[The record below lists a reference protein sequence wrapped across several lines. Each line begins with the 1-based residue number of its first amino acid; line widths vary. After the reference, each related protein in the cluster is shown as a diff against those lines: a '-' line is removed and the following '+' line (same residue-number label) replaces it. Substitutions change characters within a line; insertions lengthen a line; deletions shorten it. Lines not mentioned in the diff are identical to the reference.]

1 MVTQNYTIST
11 VKTATPPKVKMSQYD
26 YGMRTITFAVVDG
39 SGAAVDLTGKTVT
52 VEGTRIDGHAFATT
66 CTVADNAATFVD
78 TVDMTNAAGDHPA
91 ELVVRQNDERLGTM
105 NFIISVEPAAM
116 DEDAEITEEDKSLFE
131 QLYAKLA
138 SGSPATASTV
148 AEMTDTSAVYLYTGS
163 ETGYTAGDWYYY
175 RGGVWIR
182 GGTYGAAAIDDE
194 LSITS
199 TNPVQNKAI
208 TAAIEE
214 LRDEQFQ
221 HGLYGAKWDRTS
233 NLLTRTRDAVGIT
246 TDTTNFCHLGSINEN
261 YSNPFDDI
269 YPWSDMFVCD
279 VDLTKYR
286 TGQYTLKQCITAVYG
301 DPDFTYVG
309 TEDLFVGRYRP
320 EFWHKSIEDADGN
333 VEFLV
338 SQFARPGY
346 KHSPEA
352 IDGIGYCVDVGNN
365 KVTSGSGVPLTNIA
379 CSKIHTMA
387 NNSGFTLTDIDALDS
402 QIILYLV
409 EYANWNAQ
417 VAIGDGCDNCYRQ
430 NGADVVSNV
439 TVSGGVT
446 VFDVPNTTALLN
458 LLDVGTQLSFGASSG
473 ATTYKAIVASRD
485 GTTVTLDRE
494 ISITDGM
501 ILSVHGVSSCEFDL
515 LNESV
520 GNASGY
526 IGARHHANAYYRG
539 ASLYAN
545 RYRYILGCYR
555 QTQTNHIWI
564 CPDGVDPDDYDALNT
579 SVHEDTGVALPT
591 VTTAGWRTL
600 GSDAKVVGGL
610 SSFLAVGDESGSS
623 SSPVGDQQY
632 IPLPTTGNTV
642 LFFGCTSFYGWDCG
656 VAGCYWTL
664 GSGYSYWSCGAAP
677 ILKSPL

>member
-11 VKTATPPKVKMSQYD
+11 VKVATPPKVKMSQYD

-66 CTVADNAATFVD
+66 CTVADNEATFVD

-116 DEDAEITEEDKSLFE
+116 DEDASIDPEDQSLFE
-131 QLYAKLA
+131 QLYAKVA
-138 SGSPATASTV
+138 SGSPAAVDTV
-148 AEMTDTSAVYLYTGS
+148 AEMTNTEGVYLYTGD
-163 ETGYTAGDWYYY
+163 ETGYTRGYWYYY
-175 RGGVWIR
+175 NGSAWVAGGA
-182 GGTYGAAAIDDE
+182 YGSGATDKTLTLSDVAADA
-194 LSITS
+194 
-199 TNPVQNKAI
+199 KA
-208 TAAIEE
+208 TGERIEE
-214 LRDEQFQ
+214 IRDAQFQ
-221 HGLYGAKWDRTS
+221 HGLYGAKWDRTT

-352 IDGIGYCVDVGNN
+352 IDGVGYCVDVGND
-365 KVTSGSGVPLTNIA
+365 KVTSGSGVPLTNVA
-379 CSKIHTMA
+379 VSTIHTRA
-387 NNSGFTLTDIDALDS
+387 NNNGFTLTDIDNLDA

-430 NGADVVSNV
+430 NAADVISNV
-439 TVSGGVT
+439 TTADGVT

-458 LLDVGTQLSFGASSG
+458 LLDVGVQVSFGASVG
-473 ATTYKAIVASRD
+473 ATTYKAIVASRN
-485 GTTVTLDRE
+485 GVTVTLDRE
-494 ISITDGM
+494 IAITDGM
-501 ILSVHGVSSCEFDL
+501 ILSVHGFSSCEFDL

-526 IGARHHANAYYRG
+526 IGTIHHANAYYRG

-579 SVHEDTGVALPT
+579 SVHEDTGTALPT
-591 VTTAGWRTL
+591 LTTAGWRTL

-610 SSFLAVGDESGSS
+610 SAFLTVGDESGSS
-623 SSPVGDQQY
+623 LSPVGDQQY
-632 IPLPTTGNTV
+632 VPLPTAGNTV
-642 LFFGCTSFYGWDCG
+642 LFFGCPSYTGWDCG
-656 VAGCYWTL
+656 VAGCIWDN
-664 GSGYSYWSCGAAP
+664 GSGNSYWSNGAAP

>member
-11 VKTATPPKVKMSQYD
+11 VKNAVPPKVKMSQYD
-26 YGMRTITFAVVDG
+26 SASRTITFTVVDG
-39 SGAAVDLTGKTVT
+39 SGSEVSLTGKAVT
-52 VEGTRIDGHAFATT
+52 VEGTRIDGHAFTVE
-66 CTVADNAATFVD
+66 CTVSGATATFTE
-78 TVDMTNAAGDHPA
+78 TVDMTNQAGDHPA
-91 ELVVRQNDERLGTM
+91 ELVVRENGGRLGTM
-105 NFIISVEPAAM
+105 NFIIAVEPAAM
-116 DEDAEITEEDKSLFE
+116 DEDADVSPEDKNLFE
-131 QLYAKLA
+131 QLYAKVV
-138 SGSPATASTV
+138 SGSPVAVDTV
-148 AEMTDTSAVYLYTGS
+148 AEMTNTDGVYLYTGNES
-163 ETGYTAGDWYYY
+163 GYTKGYWYYY
-175 RGGVWIR
+175 DGSAWVAGGA
-182 GGTYGAAAIDDE
+182 YGSGATDKTLTLSDVAADAKVVGDYLDE
-194 LSITS
+194 IS
-199 TNPVQNKAI
+199 
-208 TAAIEE
+208 
-214 LRDEQFQ
+214 DGMFQ

-309 TEDLFVGRYRP
+309 TDDLFVGRYRP

-352 IDGIGYCVDVGNN
+352 IDGVGYCVDVGNS

-379 CSKIHTMA
+379 CSTIHTRA
-387 NNSGFTLTDIDALDS
+387 KNSGFTLTDIDALDS

-417 VAIGDGCDNCYRQ
+417 AAIGDGCDNCYR
-430 NGADVVSNV
+430 NNSADVVSNV
-439 TVSGGVT
+439 TVSDGVT

-458 LLDVGTQLSFGASSG
+458 LLDAGTQLSFGTSSS

-485 GTTVTLDRE
+485 GTTVTLDRD
-494 ISITDGM
+494 IAITDGM
-501 ILSVHGVSSCEFDL
+501 ILSVHGFSSCEFDIL
-515 LNESV
+515 DESI

-526 IGARHHANAYYRG
+526 IGTRHHANAYYRG

-579 SVHEDTGVALPT
+579 SVHEDTGIALPT
-591 VTTAGWRTL
+591 VTTAGWQTL

-610 SSFLAVGDESGSS
+610 SAFLAVGDESGSS

-632 IPLPTTGNTV
+632 IPLPTTSNTV
-642 LFFGCTSFYGWDCG
+642 LFFGCNSLYGWYCG
-656 VAGCYWTL
+656 VAGCYWYL
-664 GSGYSYWSCGAAP
+664 GSGVLSWYCGAAP
-677 ILKSPL
+677 ILKSSL